1 MWTAAHDHVPSGKGE
16 SIMGIFALFGRKK
29 ESGEKTDDK
38 VVYSP
43 VKGEVIRLEDVEDEA
58 FASGAMGPG
67 IGIRPLEG
75 MVCAPVSGQV
85 CAIFPTGHAVGIRR
99 EDGVEVLLHIG
110 IDTVNMKG
118 DGFDVKVGEGALVR
132 VGDPLVK
139 VDLDKVQT
147 AGYQTTIMLLITNA
161 SAIGGELADIHVGPV
176 EARGPIFSYTS
187 GGPWV

>member
-75 MVCAPVSGQV
+75 MV
-85 CAIFPTGHAVGIRR
+85 
-99 EDGVEVLLHIG
+99 
-110 IDTVNMKG
+110 
-118 DGFDVKVGEGALVR
+118 
-132 VGDPLVK
+132 
-139 VDLDKVQT
+139 
-147 AGYQTTIMLLITNA
+147 
-161 SAIGGELADIHVGPV
+161 
-176 EARGPIFSYTS
+176 
-187 GGPWV
+187 